1 MTITSTHL
9 KPTDA
14 NLGVPV
20 FAKDDYPT
28 VYEWEG
34 FRAIFE
40 NR

>member
-1 MTITSTHL
+1 MTITSTLL

-14 NLGVPV
+14 DLGV